1 MRMRH
6 LSIRTKLMTGFG
18 AVLGLAVLCGVALL
32 LMLGRVNS
40 GGVAVATRTLP
51 AVGMIDQINTAID
64 DYQGQ
69 WSLYLADP
77 GDRADT
83 AQAIRGDAL
92 QASQLLSDYRAF
104 VSSPADAQELT
115 EVDRAWRSYEHS
127 MRAIPAALRTGGMNG
142 AVTALNQSL
151 AGYSELDSDV
161 SAWSSQRE
169 SRANRQIAANHHTYV
184 IARAV
189 GIGLLGLAVVLGL
202 LIALLLS
209 RSVKRRVAT
218 VLGRL
223 RDLERDGV
231 TAISDGLSAFAEGDL
246 TQRHAIATEPIRN
259 PSRDEIGQIAS
270 AVNTI
275 RDRIAGALHDYN
287 VSAARLGQTIGLVSA
302 TAGTVGASSTQMAS
316 TSEEAGRATG
326 EIAHAVG
333 DVAEGAER
341 QVRMIEQALHVAEE
355 VSAAVR
361 AAAQSTRATQAVAAQ
376 AGAVVDEGITAAEE
390 ADEAMRAV
398 HLSSGE
404 VSAAIAEL
412 AAKSGR
418 IGAIVET
425 ITGIS
430 EQTNLLALNAAIEA
444 ARAGE
449 QGRGFAVVADEV
461 RKLAEESSQAAA
473 SIARIVAEISTET
486 QRAVTVV
493 GDGTRRTQQGT
504 EIVQRARA
512 AFAAIGEAVETMTDQ
527 IAQIAAGSAQIAA
540 GTSAVQSHIGEVAA
554 VAEQSSASTQQ
565 VSASTEETTASA
577 QEVAATAQAL
587 SDQAEEL
594 NRLVAGFMVG
604 EPEPEPEPEPDEPA
618 AVGEPVA
625 EPA

>member
-18 AVLGLAVLCGVALL
+18 AVIGLAVLCGVALL
-32 LMLGRVNS
+32 VMLGRVNS

-51 AVGMIDQINTAID
+51 AVGMIDQINTAVD

-92 QASQLLSDYRAF
+92 QAGQLLSDYRAF
-104 VSSPADAQELT
+104 VAGPADERELT
-115 EVDRAWRSYEHS
+115 EVEGDWRSYERS
-127 MRAIPAALRTGGMNG
+127 MRAIPAALRTGGMDG
-142 AVTALNQSL
+142 AVAALNQTL

-161 SAWSSQRE
+161 STWSAQRE
-169 SRANRQIAANHHTYV
+169 SRADRQITANHHTYV
-184 IARAV
+184 VARAV
-189 GIGLLGLAVVLGL
+189 GIALLAVAAALGL
-202 LIALLLS
+202 LIAFGLS

-223 RDLERDGV
+223 HDLERDGV

-316 TSEEAGRATG
+316 TSEEAGRAIG

-341 QVRMIEQALHVAEE
+341 QVRMIEQAMRVAQE
-355 VSAAVR
+355 VSGAVQ

-376 AGAVVDEGITAAEE
+376 AGAVVDEGVTAAEQ

-398 HLSSGE
+398 HLSSSE

-473 SIARIVAEISTET
+473 SIARIVAEISAETE
-486 QRAVTVV
+486 RAVTVV
-493 GDGTRRTQQGT
+493 DRGSAQT
-504 EIVQRARA
+504 EEGVQTVA
-512 AFAAIGEAVETMTDQ
+512 AAHHAFGEINDNVSSMTER
-527 IAQIAAGSAQIAA
+527 IEQIAAASSQI
-540 GTSAVQSHIGEVAA
+540 VQSALMMHDSVTEVAG

-565 VSASTEETTASA
+565 VSAATEQTSASTQQIASSAHGLSTAA
-577 QEVAATAQAL
+577 
-587 SDQAEEL
+587 DEL
-594 NRLVAGFMVG
+594 ERLVAQFTL
-604 EPEPEPEPEPDEPA
+604 A
-618 AVGEPVA
+618 
-625 EPA
+625 